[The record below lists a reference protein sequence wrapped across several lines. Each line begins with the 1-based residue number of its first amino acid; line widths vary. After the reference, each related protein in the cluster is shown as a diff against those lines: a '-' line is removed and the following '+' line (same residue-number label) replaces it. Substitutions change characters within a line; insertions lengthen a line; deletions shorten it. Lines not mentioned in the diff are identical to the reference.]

1 MVLLMFW
8 AHDKSIH
15 QMLTSQQTHIMGN
28 FKTSLQRIRLQLMC
42 FHKIPFS
49 QPSSLLLI
57 FTPFTACQNLRCLP
71 TLSLLS
77 GSTAAMITA
86 EHRQAELQT
95 AERRIHQDRPETEEK
110 LLI

>member
-1 MVLLMFW
+1 
-8 AHDKSIH
+8 
-15 QMLTSQQTHIMGN
+15 
-28 FKTSLQRIRLQLMC
+28 MC
-42 FHKIPFS
+42 FHKIPFN

-77 GSTAAMITA
+77 GSAAAMITA